1 MKHKKIETTHKND
14 YLLNCSFAKMK
25 TFFKNKRFFFQ
36 ISELLKLYYTNLNN
50 NYLIICANS

>member
-1 MKHKKIETTHKND
+1 MKHKKIETTHKNE

-36 ISELLKLYYTNLNN
+36 ISELLNL
-50 NYLIICANS
+50 